1 MSALINKSNI
11 EMVMSEGNKA
21 NIRMFDKSVES
32 RTNSSIDREEYHY
45 GNSQAVT
52 RHYTN
57 SQTDKKRPKP
67 FDPPTDNFR

>member
-1 MSALINKSNI
+1 MSALVNKSNI
-11 EMVMSEGNKA
+11 EMVMSEKTNV
-21 NIRMFDKSVES
+21 RMFDKSIES
-32 RTNSSIDREEYHY
+32 KTNSSIDREEYHY
-45 GNSQAVT
+45 GNNQAVM